1 MCVGGGVFGCE
12 CVRGVLGN
20 LRVCRGLQ
28 VRTYAYV
35 GAVVWVG
42 RVAVAGVGATCAAW
56 DVVSLSVACV
66 RLLERCVGPVFS
78 GVCMGSVF
86 TVVYAENLF
95 PTKHN

>member
-12 CVRGVLGN
+12 CVVGFQEICVCAE
-20 LRVCRGLQ
+20 VCRCE
-28 VRTYAYV
+28 TYAFV